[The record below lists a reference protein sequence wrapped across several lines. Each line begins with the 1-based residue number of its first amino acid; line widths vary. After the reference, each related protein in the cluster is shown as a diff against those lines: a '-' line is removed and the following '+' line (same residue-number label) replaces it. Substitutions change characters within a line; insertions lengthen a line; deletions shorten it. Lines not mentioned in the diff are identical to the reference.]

1 MDAEGAR
8 TRATKVKADAKR
20 VIVVG
25 AGPVGLVTALAIAQQ
40 DIPVLVLEAEPE
52 LFKDLR
58 AGSFH
63 PPSLEVLAPLGLT
76 KVLLEAGIVVP
87 RWQFRDRSEGV
98 IGVFELSLLKD
109 ETSYPMRLHLEQ
121 HKFTPIVHDMLCRFP
136 HAEVRFST
144 RVSDL
149 EQTGDRVKVRADT
162 PDGVEEFEAHWVI
175 GTDGGRSVVRKACG
189 IEFEGHT
196 YPERFALVSTPFD
209 LGSLGYTETAYI
221 AHPDDWCAVFHL
233 PDEGPPGLWRFLYGC
248 RENESEEEAVS
259 DEVVQKRLQAF
270 IPNSRPYETKHRTF
284 YRVHQRVAKTFR
296 IGRVLLAGDAA
307 HLNNPI
313 GGFGMNAGLQ
323 DAGNLAEKL
332 GRVWRGE
339 ADDSLLDR
347 YVRQRRTVNIEYV
360 QEVSIRNKR
369 TLEERDPAVRRKR
382 LEEYRRAAQ
391 TPALAKEILMKS
403 SMIASMRRANAI
415 E

>member
-1 MDAEGAR
+1 MSVGRRHALA
-8 TRATKVKADAKR
+8 AKKSANR
-20 VIVVG
+20 VVVVG
-25 AGPVGLVTALAIAQQ
+25 AGPVGLVSALALALQ
-40 DIPVLVLEAEPE
+40 DIPVLVLESQPE

-63 PPSLEVLAPLGLT
+63 PPSLEVLAPLGVT
-76 KVLLEAGIVVP
+76 KQLLEAGIVVP
-87 RWQFRDRSEGV
+87 RWQFRDRAEGV

-109 ETSYPMRLHLEQ
+109 ETPFPFRLHLEQ
-121 HKFTPIVHDMLCRFP
+121 HKLTPMVYAMLCRIA
-136 HAEVRFST
+136 HVEVRFSAHVT
-144 RVSDL
+144 GL
-149 EQTGDRVKVRADT
+149 EQTGEQVTLRVDT
-162 PDGVEEFEAHWVI
+162 PDGVEELEARWVI
-175 GTDGGRSVVRKACG
+175 GADGGHSAVRKACG
-189 IEFEGHT
+189 TEFDGYT
-196 YPERFALVSTPFD
+196 YPERFALVSTPYD
-209 LGSLGYTETAYI
+209 LGAIGYTETAYI

-248 RENESEEEAVS
+248 RENESEEEALS
-259 DEVVQKRLQAF
+259 DDVVQQRLQAF
-270 IPNSRPYETKHRTF
+270 IPSAQPYETKHRTI

-296 IGRVLLAGDAA
+296 AGRVLLAGDAA

-332 GRVWRGE
+332 TKVWRGE
-339 ADDSLLDR
+339 ADESLLDR
-347 YVRQRRTVNIEYV
+347 YVRQRRTANIEYV
-360 QEVSIRNKR
+360 QEASIRNKR

-382 LEEYRRAAQ
+382 LEEYRHAAQ

-403 SMIASMRRANAI
+403 SMVASMRRANAI